1 MIHSDRK
8 ELIVAAPAGAV
19 LGGITGIALGYER
32 LGILTWALVGAIVV
46 SGVFYCLRFF
56 RR

>member
-1 MIHSDRK
+1 MIKPDRT

-19 LGGITGIALGYER
+19 LGGITGIALGHER
-32 LGILTWALVGAIVV
+32 LGILTWALVGAIVA